1 MVFIDN
7 MTQQM
12 ENLSAQALTAG
23 IVFSMKSRS
32 EVWQNIFHSY
42 RRSFITIIY
51 IQKHLQGLW
60 FFLLMCLKLI
70 SDSSIVI
77 FLCMAYLLLKCLCVS
92 SMLLCMFLIFL
103 QLQMMQLIL
112 SDLKQEGELRK
123 EFLIDWNNE
132 QFSLSELK
140 PEGQRAMLPEE
151 QTGVVLSA
159 ENQPAVALMCV
170 RVYSL

>member
-1 MVFIDN
+1 
-7 MTQQM
+7 
-12 ENLSAQALTAG
+12 
-23 IVFSMKSRS
+23 
-32 EVWQNIFHSY
+32 
-42 RRSFITIIY
+42 
-51 IQKHLQGLW
+51 
-60 FFLLMCLKLI
+60 
-70 SDSSIVI
+70 
-77 FLCMAYLLLKCLCVS
+77 
-92 SMLLCMFLIFL
+92 
-103 QLQMMQLIL
+103 MMQLIL

-170 RVYSL
+170 RVYSLWSAPLP

>member
-1 MVFIDN
+1 
-7 MTQQM
+7 
-12 ENLSAQALTAG
+12 
-23 IVFSMKSRS
+23 
-32 EVWQNIFHSY
+32 
-42 RRSFITIIY
+42 
-51 IQKHLQGLW
+51 
-60 FFLLMCLKLI
+60 
-70 SDSSIVI
+70 
-77 FLCMAYLLLKCLCVS
+77 
-92 SMLLCMFLIFL
+92 
-103 QLQMMQLIL
+103 MMQLIL

-170 RVYSL
+170 CEFILFEVHRSRRCSMA

>member
-1 MVFIDN
+1 
-7 MTQQM
+7 
-12 ENLSAQALTAG
+12 
-23 IVFSMKSRS
+23 
-32 EVWQNIFHSY
+32 
-42 RRSFITIIY
+42 
-51 IQKHLQGLW
+51 
-60 FFLLMCLKLI
+60 
-70 SDSSIVI
+70 
-77 FLCMAYLLLKCLCVS
+77 
-92 SMLLCMFLIFL
+92 MLLYMFLIFL

-112 SDLKQEGELRK
+112 SDLKQEGEHRK

-151 QTGVVLSA
+151 QRGVVLSA